1 MTLPV
6 EPRRKLTITEGMVKR
21 FGMVFSKVSFGDS
34 CGPFNEEMVR
44 TLGAK
49 GFFAWAGAATSSM
62 DPLVAKYGG
71 FSAQLLTAVV
81 AMLNGCTYCGK
92 GHLYAA
98 NLHYFKA
105 TGKLLG
111 LDEAFVYWLQRQR
124 DHEVM
129 GFVRQALTEGGELEA
144 VRLVNRL
151 FEIKSGMAYRPTTTR
166 GFKRSTAPGT
176 GRHNAA

>member
-111 LDEAFVYWLQRQR
+111 LDEALNAMSAQFERPARIVMLRFFAGLSMA
-124 DHEVM
+124 EV
-129 GFVRQALTEGGELEA
+129 A
-144 VRLVNRL
+144 
-151 FEIKSGMAYRPTTTR
+151 
-166 GFKRSTAPGT
+166 
-176 GRHNAA
+176 